1 MNAYKK
7 HDTKPCYKCQER
19 RLKCHSECERYAKY
33 RKLLDE
39 YNAETKRRERGN
51 PAPRH
56 WKKCLG
62 KWVRV
67 K

>member
-1 MNAYKK
+1 MNAYETY
-7 HDTKPCYKCQER
+7 DTRPCYKC
-19 RLKCHSECERYAKY
+19 HSTCERYAEY